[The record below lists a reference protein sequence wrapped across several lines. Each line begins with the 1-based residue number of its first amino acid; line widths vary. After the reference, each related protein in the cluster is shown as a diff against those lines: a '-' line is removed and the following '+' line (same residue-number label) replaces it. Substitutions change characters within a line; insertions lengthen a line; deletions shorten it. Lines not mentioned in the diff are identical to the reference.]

1 MQSNDRKFVVQHN
14 IKSHWGRNCGLGC
27 QNKAMIQAE
36 IHIFLYIFL
45 SLTFFCFMLIEALK
59 AWKSANRIVNVNWPL
74 KIYSN
79 ILKLIGS
86 FQEVFQKCFIWKY
99 PSQTPDGCFPF
110 NFPAALQILK
120 IYVSQNTRGASV
132 FSF

>member
-1 MQSNDRKFVVQHN
+1 
-14 IKSHWGRNCGLGC
+14 
-27 QNKAMIQAE
+27 
-36 IHIFLYIFL
+36 
-45 SLTFFCFMLIEALK
+45 MLIEALQ

-99 PSQTPDGCFPF
+99 PFQTPFQ
-110 NFPAALQILK
+110 LSIT
-120 IYVSQNTRGASV
+120 NTRRV